1 MLGVVDG
8 APVEALVAGVFGV
21 ALLVSEVLGEASLLA
36 ESPLL
41 AESLVLGV
49 VAAADVLDD
58 EDDPLR
64 LSVL

>member
-8 APVEALVAGVFGV
+8 VLVEALGAGVFGA
-21 ALLVSEVLGEASLLA
+21 ALLVSEVLGEAALLV

-41 AESLVLGV
+41 AELLVLGV
-49 VAAADVLDD
+49 VAAAGVLDD